1 MFETKNWKFG
11 TNPAPA
17 AGSPA
22 GSKPPGI
29 AEMSRLYGVSSGT
42 AARAVELYGVSSGT
56 AARAVAIPRQ
66 GRPTR
71 RRKGRR
77 PRRTGSFASGV
88 SESSLR
94 LCFRGE
100 NGVLPGNIGAAGGK
114 CPAAPGPSHGES
126 LQFVQK
132 FIDFQRLRNVS
143 VHARL

>member
-29 AEMSRLYGVSSGT
+29 AEMSR
-42 AARAVELYGVSSGT
+42 LYGVSSGT